1 MYWKCIQKP
10 GSNEYQD
17 YGRTEIIWDNLNPD
31 FQKKFI
37 MEYHF
42 EVHQMLRFLV
52 YDVDDET
59 FSNLD
64 KQDFLGMID
73 CSLGEIVTGQAGV

>member
-1 MYWKCIQKP
+1 
-10 GSNEYQD
+10 
-17 YGRTEIIWDNLNPD
+17 
-31 FQKKFI
+31 